1 MLKTMDIMKEKEFP
15 IAGCQSFRS
24 AFNGYA
30 VNDASL
36 PTITSAKTA
45 PNYSPPG
52 CLSSFDR
59 VKQQAEHA

>member
-15 IAGCQSFRS
+15 IAGCQSIHS

-30 VNDASL
+30 VNNASL

-45 PNYSPPG
+45 PNIVLWDV
-52 CLSSFDR
+52 CHHLI
-59 VKQQAEHA
+59 E